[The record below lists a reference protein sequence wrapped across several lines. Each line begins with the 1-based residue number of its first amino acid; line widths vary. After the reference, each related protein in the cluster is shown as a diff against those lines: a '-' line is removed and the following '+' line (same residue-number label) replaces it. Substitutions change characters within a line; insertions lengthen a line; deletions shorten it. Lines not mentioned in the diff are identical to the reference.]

1 MCATPQIVFLTQ
13 FFPFCLLCL
22 IRRLQDC
29 VLTWDSPKPRY
40 DLMKTMNY
48 CKAQKG
54 PTSESQHLLVNR
66 EDSLSSH
73 NAFLPFICS
82 LCKLSGVTWDS
93 STDRHG
99 SKYFFFWLQ
108 KLIWTNSTKSSHLV
122 HILLLTNIFQRSYF
136 VTFGG
141 SITPAPMYFEPW
153 GQIQLAYLDL
163 QIMFLSQMTHDFS
176 VWKSLFSNIET
187 EMKPKGALDKY
198 NIYFYRG

>member
-1 MCATPQIVFLTQ
+1 MSEQRTVVEISVGLERESFIYSIYLFIYFFFEWFYISKHPKVNNMCATPQIVFLTQ

-82 LCKLSGVTWDS
+82 LCKLSGVT
-93 STDRHG
+93 
-99 SKYFFFWLQ
+99 
-108 KLIWTNSTKSSHLV
+108 
-122 HILLLTNIFQRSYF
+122 
-136 VTFGG
+136 
-141 SITPAPMYFEPW
+141 
-153 GQIQLAYLDL
+153 
-163 QIMFLSQMTHDFS
+163 
-176 VWKSLFSNIET
+176 
-187 EMKPKGALDKY
+187 
-198 NIYFYRG
+198 